1 MEQGQVDQN
10 RRPVRPASRNVVYDI
25 VDGER
30 DYQDEQWS
38 HSDKTMTPGEYLI
51 LFEEYVAKARG
62 RWAKTHGDVPLMNEF
77 RKLAGIA
84 VRAMET
90 HGSIPRELH
99 VPESAGIVGVMKV
112 EGRPDSTF

>member
-1 MEQGQVDQN
+1 MEHGQVDQN
-10 RRPVRPASRNVVYDI
+10 RKPVRPPHRNVIFDI
-25 VDGER
+25 IDGER

-38 HSDKTMTPGEYLI
+38 ATDKQLTPGEFLI

-90 HGSIPRELH
+90 HGAIPRELH
-99 VPESAGIVGVMKV
+99 VPASAGIIGTMHV
-112 EGRPDSTF
+112 EGNPDTTF